1 MSKNRQHLSTFLST
15 EKSQKKVIVSIML
28 WLTKW
33 VLRVF
38 VSINSHVDN
47 FWTFLRLLSQ
57 DHIWSHVPAT
67 FRRFVHHCCK
77 KSQEHIW
84 SRVVKRLKKSGE
96 HNGKVGEKWAK
107 KGEKGAKKGFKSTSQ
122 NT

>member
-38 VSINSHVDN
+38 VSIKTRVDKI
-47 FWTFLRLLSQ
+47 WTFLRLLSQ
-57 DHIWSHVPAT
+57 DHLWSHVPAT
-67 FRRFVHHCCK
+67 FRVFAHNCAE

-84 SRVVKRLKKSGE
+84 S
-96 HNGKVGEKWAK
+96 
-107 KGEKGAKKGFKSTSQ
+107 
-122 NT
+122 

>member
-15 EKSQKKVIVSIML
+15 KKSQKKVIVSIML

-38 VSINSHVDN
+38 VSIKMGVDI

-57 DHIWSHVPAT
+57 DHLWSHVLAT
-67 FRRFVHHCCK
+67 LRDFGAFSLQKVARAYMVT
-77 KSQEHIW
+77 
-84 SRVVKRLKKSGE
+84 SRTTRGK
-96 HNGKVGEKWAK
+96 NGRA
-107 KGEKGAKKGFKSTSQ
+107 
-122 NT
+122 

>member
-15 EKSQKKVIVSIML
+15 KKSQKKVIVSIML

-38 VSINSHVDN
+38 VSIKMGVDN

-57 DHIWSHVPAT
+57 DHLWSQVPAT
-67 FRRFVHHCCK
+67 LRDFGAFLL
-77 KSQEHIW
+77 
-84 SRVVKRLKKSGE
+84 LKVARAYMLTMLSSHRK
-96 HNGKVGEKWAK
+96 NGRA
-107 KGEKGAKKGFKSTSQ
+107 
-122 NT
+122 